1 MLPQTQQESPKDS
14 ESPKLNGPFCAPNPF
29 LPPDICS
36 TLDATSVANR
46 PFISTFPN
54 LPMDSPL
61 FQFGASSPSA
71 MMARFVLSAYMSAAG
86 ANSAVGRGLAAS
98 QSTPFKSLLLQGTE
112 PSTQA
117 NWFSSAG
124 DFSHTPSTTSV
135 FTTAATTVG
144 LQSPNNAT
152 GRLASDGSL
161 TAPENPEDCIDHRM
175 PTISCPVCN
184 GTISAKDIST
194 HVLQEL
200 ETFKNESSTWQN
212 GLARTEHTPDRYVKS
227 NLFEQISSNQRYYK
241 FQLIKQRRQ
250 ARRALHKEYETSL
263 LPSRPA
269 FLPSFDEGSS
279 LPFKFR
285 RLDK

>member
-1 MLPQTQQESPKDS
+1 MQQESPKDS

-86 ANSAVGRGLAAS
+86 ANSAVGRGLAVP

-144 LQSPNNAT
+144 LQSPSNAT
-152 GRLASDGSL
+152 GRLASDGGL
-161 TAPENPEDCIDHRM
+161 AVPENPEDCIDHRM
-175 PTISCPVCN
+175 PTSAFGFLFAHLCALRLSIYSPV
-184 GTISAKDIST
+184 S
-194 HVLQEL
+194 
-200 ETFKNESSTWQN
+200 
-212 GLARTEHTPDRYVKS
+212 
-227 NLFEQISSNQRYYK
+227 YK
-241 FQLIKQRRQ
+241 II
-250 ARRALHKEYETSL
+250 
-263 LPSRPA
+263 
-269 FLPSFDEGSS
+269 
-279 LPFKFR
+279 
-285 RLDK
+285 